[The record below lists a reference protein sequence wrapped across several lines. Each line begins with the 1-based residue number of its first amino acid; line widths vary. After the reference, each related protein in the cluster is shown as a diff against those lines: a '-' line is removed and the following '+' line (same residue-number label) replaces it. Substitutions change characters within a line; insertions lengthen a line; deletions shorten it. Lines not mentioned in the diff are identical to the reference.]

1 MNLQSFLN
9 ALKCLDDIYSALFL
23 VDNNISVNIQSF
35 KDKKTALMYL
45 ASIENLNDEMLN
57 LAKQILKLK
66 SADLNAQDTE
76 GNTALHISIK
86 YRNKNLFKEIIF
98 NQNSIPDLNI
108 KNKHDHSVLWLA
120 LNQSEQLGNN
130 ELYLLI
136 YF

>member
-1 MNLQSFLN
+1 
-9 ALKCLDDIYSALFL
+9 
-23 VDNNISVNIQSF
+23 
-35 KDKKTALMYL
+35 MYL

-86 YRNKNLFKEIIF
+86 SRNKNLFKEIIF

-120 LNQSEQLGNN
+120 LNQSEELGNN
-130 ELYLLI
+130 ELYLLSQL
-136 YF
+136 